1 MLCDSRKFNTNETMN
16 TTRIGT
22 EFENKVFDYFSSLL
36 NKDELSSASKRH
48 SKIFLHKKYPTIATN
63 RHIDFDI
70 AIETYNPNMS
80 SSEWSSL
87 IVIECKCYNHKVEVG
102 DLDEFQGKLHKVSD
116 SGIKGIMVTSIG
128 FSQNIIAQAQKSHI
142 GLVVLSNNEAKWLV
156 SRNNNYKSEDLML
169 ILQGWNKVGILPV
182 SYANNHFYNI
192 LDLLKEWG
200 AEISTTNVVNIPYLK
215 NDSIQEHC
223 EKLIKEVNPNSG
235 DIAGEILFKK
245 FPQFRI
251 TFADLPIGILG
262 TLSLRGNLITLS
274 NEIINDVHRR
284 NFTLAHEIGHLCLH
298 RDFLSKHLGD
308 FQEYD
313 ERMVATFPDEIV
325 KRMEMQ
331 ANFFASYLLMPQS
344 RFMNE
349 IYRLFTKFSIT
360 RGRLYLDHQS
370 CNQRDVNVILGTLS
384 SRFNVSKEAAKMRLL
399 NAGLLII
406 ENRNVPR
413 RIGNLF

>member
-1 MLCDSRKFNTNETMN
+1 MN

-70 AIETYNPNMS
+70 AIETYNPNMG

-142 GLVVLSNNEAKWLV
+142 GLVVFSDNDAKWLV
-156 SRNNNYKSEDLML
+156 SRNNNYKPENLMQ
-169 ILQGWNKVGILPV
+169 ILQGLNKVGILPV
-182 SYANNHFYNI
+182 AYANNHFYNI
-192 LDLLKEWG
+192 LDLLKEWD
-200 AEISTTNVVNIPYLK
+200 AEISNTNVVNIPYLK

-223 EKLIKEVNPNSG
+223 ENLIKEVNPISG
-235 DIAGEILFKK
+235 
-245 FPQFRI
+245 I
-251 TFADLPIGILG
+251 TFTDLPIGILG
-262 TLSLRGNLITLS
+262 TLSLQGNLITLS

-284 NFTLAHEIGHLCLH
+284 NFTLAHETGHLCLH
-298 RDFLSKHLGD
+298 RDFLSKYLGD
-308 FQEYD
+308 IQEYD
-313 ERMVATFPDEIV
+313 ERTVATFPDEIV

-331 ANFFASYLLMPQS
+331 ANLFASYLLMPQS

-349 IYRLFTKFSIT
+349 IYQLFTKFSIT
-360 RGRLYLDHQS
+360 QGRLYLDHQP
-370 CNQRDVNVILGTLS
+370 CNQRDVNAILGTLS

-413 RIGNLF
+413 RIGNLFR

>member
-1 MLCDSRKFNTNETMN
+1 MN

-22 EFENKVFDYFSSLL
+22 EFENKVFEYFSSLL
-36 NKDELSSASKRH
+36 NKDELSPASKRH
-48 SKIFLHKKYPTIATN
+48 SRIFLHKKYPTIATN

-70 AIETYNPNMS
+70 AIETYNPHMG

-142 GLVVLSNNEAKWLV
+142 GLVVFSDNDAKWLV
-156 SRNNNYKSEDLML
+156 SRNNNYKPENLMQ
-169 ILQGWNKVGILPV
+169 ILQGRNRVGILPV
-182 SYANNHFYNI
+182 AYANSHFYNI

-200 AEISTTNVVNIPYLK
+200 TEISNTNVVNIPYLK

-223 EKLIKEVNPNSG
+223 ENLIKEVNPISG

-262 TLSLRGNLITLS
+262 TLSLQGNLITLS

-284 NFTLAHEIGHLCLH
+284 NFTLAHETGHLCLH
-298 RDFLSKHLGD
+298 RDFLSKYLGD
-308 FQEYD
+308 IQEYD
-313 ERMVATFPDEIV
+313 ERTVATFPDEIV

-331 ANFFASYLLMPQS
+331 ANLFASYLLMPQS
-344 RFMNE
+344 RFMSE

-360 RGRLYLDHQS
+360 QGRLYLDYQS
-370 CNQRDVNVILGTLS
+370 CNQRNVNTILGTLS

-413 RIGNLF
+413 RIGNLFR